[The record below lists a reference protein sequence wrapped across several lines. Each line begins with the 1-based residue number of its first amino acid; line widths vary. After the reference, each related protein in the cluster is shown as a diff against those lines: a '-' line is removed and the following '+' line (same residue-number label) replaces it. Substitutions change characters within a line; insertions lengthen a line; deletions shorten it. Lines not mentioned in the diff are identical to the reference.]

1 MNRTRSR
8 NAESDCMIYDFHAFE
23 LKEANSILWCL
34 LRLFSFTTALVAA
47 CPCAFPQDSD
57 LDSKNYD
64 PDKLT
69 FVRIMYDS
77 VGGNG
82 EAARRSVVPLG
93 ALIAFVGG
101 TDEHGGLGATAIDFC
116 AFEWCSCERF
126 GRESNGIGMRAF
138 ALFEPVF
145 AAEGAITFFCQ
156 GRSRGFKLL
165 EYLKIIDGTID
176 V

>member
-1 MNRTRSR
+1 MAIAADGRAGGSIVAQREKGQVFGVD
-8 NAESDCMIYDFHAFE
+8 AEQRDIVGLIGREDFDDREESSIGSQHAHRF
-23 LKEANSILWCL
+23 AGRARGHVVIG
-34 LRLFSFTTALVAA
+34 RDDA
-47 CPCAFPQDSD
+47 
-57 LDSKNYD
+57 
-64 PDKLT
+64 
-69 FVRIMYDS
+69 